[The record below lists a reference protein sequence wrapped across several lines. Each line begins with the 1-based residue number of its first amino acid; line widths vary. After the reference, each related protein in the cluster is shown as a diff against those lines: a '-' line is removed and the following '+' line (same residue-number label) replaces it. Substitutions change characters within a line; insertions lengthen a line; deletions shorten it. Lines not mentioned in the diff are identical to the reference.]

1 MALFQYHEPN
11 GTGRRLTGI
20 WRYNELLGRDLKRFL
35 TINLLTLLG
44 FLPFIL
50 GTIYAILSSSILVLI
65 PVCILGG
72 AIAGPFLACM
82 YDTVFRSL
90 RDAPGRC
97 IENYRHAFR
106 QNWRQAVIPG
116 IIFCLL
122 LGFYAF
128 MLMMFL
134 WAYRFP
140 GWGTLAVY
148 ICGLL
153 FFTMFFTLYWPQ
165 LVLFEQTGIQRFKN
179 CLLFLIRF
187 FWRSFGCALLQLV
200 YWAVILLFLPWSVI
214 LLPFLGV
221 WFILFTANFL
231 LYDTLDEI
239 FHIEEEIA
247 QAFPEQAAFYEDD
260 EAWLKRKQAEKNRE
274 S

>member
-1 MALFQYHEPN
+1 MTLFQYHEPN

-20 WRYNELLGRDLKRFL
+20 WHYNELLGRDFKRFL

-50 GTIYAILSSSILVLI
+50 GTIYAVLSSSILVLI

-97 IENYRHAFR
+97 IENYSHAFR

-148 ICGLL
+148 IC
-153 FFTMFFTLYWPQ
+153 
-165 LVLFEQTGIQRFKN
+165 
-179 CLLFLIRF
+179 
-187 FWRSFGCALLQLV
+187 S
-200 YWAVILLFLPWSVI
+200 LLFLPC
-214 LLPFLGV
+214 
-221 WFILFTANFL
+221 FL
-231 LYDTLDEI
+231 LYTGRSLYCSSR
-239 FHIEEEIA
+239 
-247 QAFPEQAAFYEDD
+247 PEYSG
-260 EAWLKRKQAEKNRE
+260 LKTVCFFSSVFSGGPSDVHCSSLYTGQ
-274 S
+274 